1 MHLMTIAAVVA
12 VFGRN
17 FVRLWLRAAREL
29 VPGYLLG
36 VVPGLG
42 CPAPC
47 AGETSGRNSA

>member
-1 MHLMTIAAVVA
+1 MHLMTIAAAVA

-17 FVRLWLRAAREL
+17 FVRLWLHAARER
-29 VPGYLLG
+29 VRRYLPG

-47 AGETSGRNSA
+47 GGETSGINSA

>member
-12 VFGRN
+12 VFGRKC
-17 FVRLWLRAAREL
+17 VRLWLHAAREL
-29 VPGYLLG
+29 VQRYLLG

-47 AGETSGRNSA
+47 GGETSGRNSA